1 MKLFPIYSQL
11 MLKFIGRI
19 PLKTLFIVP
28 YMAIILLSVG
38 TVTYLSYETG
48 ERAVNKL
55 LIPVISSRIR
65 QISDRL
71 TTYLGTPQR
80 LVAMNR
86 YGIEQ
91 GQINPEN
98 LAELRQHF
106 FQQLKL
112 YKLPTNIYF
121 GGSNG
126 IHIFSAQDRV
136 GLVAPKNSWLGGGV
150 HPSHIGERHYYI
162 LNEQGKFTTI
172 IPEQTKPYTPVTRPW
187 YKTAQAKGQQTWSPV
202 YPFFYIDTASI
213 SAVAPVYRNG
223 ELIGVVGCDLVLDD
237 ISLFLQKLHFSASGQ
252 SFIIERSGDVVAT
265 STAERPFVKNLNG
278 VELVRLKAENSSN
291 KIIAATAKEL
301 RKRWNNLE
309 VREPTT
315 FKFVDENNQLHF
327 AHIFPYEDEYG
338 LDWLI
343 VLVLP
348 ESDFL
353 ADIQANTYRSLGLGT
368 ITLLLA
374 VTFGISLSY
383 WVTQPILDLNQAAKH
398 LVQRENYQADLKLNS
413 ILSRRDELGKLAQS
427 FLQMAGEIQVAF
439 STLESAQRNSEE
451 KFRKIFL
458 TCPDAICI
466 YDSVEQKIVDVNPS
480 FVELS
485 GYEKSE
491 LIGHHYQDLP
501 LVNNQDDLM
510 LVIEKVES
518 LGYIRNLE
526 LHSLTKSGEV
536 KNVLISCELLVLDGK
551 QHVISFI
558 KDISARQAA
567 QAAFR
572 ESEARFRSAFEDAG
586 IGMALVA
593 IDGQFIRVN
602 KSLCEMLGY
611 NENDLLNQTF
621 LAILHPED
629 LELSNSLLIKTLA
642 GEISKFQIEK
652 RYIHKE
658 GNIIWGLLSVSLL
671 RNIKQEPI
679 YFVVQIQDISER
691 HEVERVKNEFISVVS
706 HEVRTPLTS
715 IKGALGILETGVL
728 DDQPLEKQQMLQIAI
743 NNSDRLLDLVNDILE
758 LESLTSRQTKLN
770 PQWFDVT
777 TVVKQAI
784 EDLQP
789 IATNAGIS
797 LKFNVPNI
805 QIFADFRAILQTLTN
820 LLGNAIKFSRPDGTV
835 ELSVSMSE
843 EDILFTIT
851 DQGKGIP
858 PEKLEAIFGRFQQV
872 DVSDARQKGG
882 TGLGL
887 AICRGLVEEHQGQ
900 IWAESVLGSGST
912 FYFTIPKK
920 YL

>member
-1 MKLFPIYSQL
+1 
-11 MLKFIGRI
+11 
-19 PLKTLFIVP
+19 
-28 YMAIILLSVG
+28 
-38 TVTYLSYETG
+38 
-48 ERAVNKL
+48 
-55 LIPVISSRIR
+55 
-65 QISDRL
+65 
-71 TTYLGTPQR
+71 
-80 LVAMNR
+80 
-86 YGIEQ
+86 
-91 GQINPEN
+91 
-98 LAELRQHF
+98 
-106 FQQLKL
+106 
-112 YKLPTNIYF
+112 
-121 GGSNG
+121 
-126 IHIFSAQDRV
+126 
-136 GLVAPKNSWLGGGV
+136 
-150 HPSHIGERHYYI
+150 
-162 LNEQGKFTTI
+162 
-172 IPEQTKPYTPVTRPW
+172 
-187 YKTAQAKGQQTWSPV
+187 
-202 YPFFYIDTASI
+202 
-213 SAVAPVYRNG
+213 
-223 ELIGVVGCDLVLDD
+223 
-237 ISLFLQKLHFSASGQ
+237 
-252 SFIIERSGDVVAT
+252 
-265 STAERPFVKNLNG
+265 
-278 VELVRLKAENSSN
+278 
-291 KIIAATAKEL
+291 
-301 RKRWNNLE
+301 
-309 VREPTT
+309 
-315 FKFVDENNQLHF
+315 
-327 AHIFPYEDEYG
+327 
-338 LDWLI
+338 
-343 VLVLP
+343 
-348 ESDFL
+348 
-353 ADIQANTYRSLGLGT
+353 
-368 ITLLLA
+368 
-374 VTFGISLSY
+374 
-383 WVTQPILDLNQAAKH
+383 
-398 LVQRENYQADLKLNS
+398 
-413 ILSRRDELGKLAQS
+413 
-427 FLQMAGEIQVAF
+427 
-439 STLESAQRNSEE
+439 
-451 KFRKIFL
+451 
-458 TCPDAICI
+458 
-466 YDSVEQKIVDVNPS
+466 SVEQKIVDVNPS

-501 LVNNQDDLM
+501 LVSNQDELM

-518 LGYIRNLE
+518 VGYIRNLE

-536 KNVLISCELLVLDGK
+536 RTVLISCELLVLDGK

-621 LAILHPED
+621 LAIIHPED
-629 LELSNSLLIKTLA
+629 LELSDSLLIKTLA
-642 GEISKFQIEK
+642 GEISKFQTEK
-652 RYIHKE
+652 RYIHKQ
-658 GNIIWGLLSVSLL
+658 GNVIWGLLSVSLL
-671 RNIKQEPI
+671 RNINEQPI

-728 DDQPLEKQQMLQIAI
+728 DDQPFEKQQMLQIAI

-770 PQWFDVT
+770 QQWFDVT

-789 IATNAGIS
+789 IATNAGIY

-820 LLGNAIKFSRPDGTV
+820 LLGNAIKFSRPGGTV

-887 AICRGLVEEHQGQ
+887 AISRGLVEEHQGK
-900 IWAESVLGSGST
+900 IWAESVLNSGSK
-912 FYFTIPKK
+912 FYFTIPRK